1 MFDRTPRAARTGQEA
16 GRINRRSL
24 LAASAG
30 VAAAL
35 GAAGLPVLATGS
47 PALGVPEGEGKG
59 NKYNKLKAEPLI
71 PAANRG
77 IILYSVRDRI
87 SAAPDD
93 SGVPYGFERVLAR
106 LAEIGYKEIEF
117 AGYNQNTSILG
128 RQITPAEIRKI
139 LDDNGLV
146 ANGTHTQIRADT
158 FQQQLDI
165 AEELGMKNIGTGS
178 DPTNSAHQADWDA
191 AAETWNELGRQAAA
205 RGMRLY
211 THNHDAAYNFL
222 LDSGP
227 LDALG
232 RPTRSSGVRRLEYFF
247 KITDPRYVFFEFD
260 IYWGYVARFKHR
272 KFVDPDGQEQ
282 TNLFDPIINVAERTL
297 RFPLFHAKDGDRK
310 PELANG
316 HEMTPLG
323 EGDINFQQFFQ
334 TIGEENFHHANWEQD
349 TAPGG
354 TANRAQ
360 SLDLAALSYRNMS
373 ELTIYRNTGN

>member
-1 MFDRTPRAARTGQEA
+1 MDEVQRRTGQPQPSA
-16 GRINRRSL
+16 ALTRRRI

-30 VAAAL
+30 AAAVL
-35 GAAGLPVLATGS
+35 GAAGLPVLQTNR
-47 PALGVPEGEGKG
+47 PA
-59 NKYNKLKAEPLI
+59 KADGTWQVNPLI
-71 PAANRG
+71 PAQNRG

-106 LAEIGYKEIEF
+106 LAELGYKEIEF
-117 AGYNQNTSILG
+117 AGYNQHTSILG

-178 DPTNSAHQADWDA
+178 DPTNSAYQPDWDA
-191 AAETWNELGRQAAA
+191 AADLWNELGRQA
-205 RGMRLY
+205 RERKMRLY

-227 LDALG
+227 LDANG
-232 RPTRSSGVRRLEYFF
+232 RPTRSSGVRKLEYFMA
-247 KITDPRYVFFEFD
+247 KTEANHVYFEMD
-260 IYWGYVARFKHR
+260 IYWGYVARHKHHTYVNSAGR
-272 KFVDPDGQEQ
+272 ERTK
-282 TNLFDPIINVAERTL
+282 LFDPILTVARRTK
-297 RFPLFHAKDGDRK
+297 RFPLFHAKDGNRNSA
-310 PELANG
+310 LTNG
-316 HEMTPLG
+316 YEMTPLG

-334 TIGEENFHHANWEQD
+334 TIGEPDFHHANWEMD

-354 TANRAQ
+354 AANPGQ
-360 SLDLAALSYRNMS
+360 SLEFAGLSYQNMAD
-373 ELTIYRNTGN
+373 LTIYTNG

>member
-1 MFDRTPRAARTGQEA
+1 MRKTTPHDPRTAKQLT
-16 GRINRRSL
+16 RRSI

-30 VAAAL
+30 AAAAL
-35 GAAGLPVLATGS
+35 GAAGLPVLATGT
-47 PALGVPEGEGKG
+47 PALAESEGEGKG
-59 NKYNKLKAEPLI
+59 NKYNQLRAEPLI
-71 PAANRG
+71 PGGNRG

-117 AGYNQNTSILG
+117 AGYNQNTAILG
-128 RQITPAEIRKI
+128 RQITPTEIRKI

-146 ANGTHTQIRADT
+146 ANGTHTSIRADT

-178 DPTNSAHQADWDA
+178 DPTNSAYQADWDA
-191 AAETWNELGRQAAA
+191 AADTWNELGRQAAA

-211 THNHDAAYNFL
+211 THNHDAAYSFL

-247 KITDPRYVFFEFD
+247 KQTDPRYVYFEFD
-260 IYWGYVARFKHR
+260 IYWGYVARYKHQ
-272 KFVDPDGQEQ
+272 KFVDPTGQEQ
-282 TNLFDPIINVAERTL
+282 TSLFDPIINVAERTT
-297 RFPLFHAKDGDRK
+297 RFPLFHAKDGNK
-310 PELANG
+310 NTTLPNG
-316 HEMTPLG
+316 YEMTPLG

-334 TIGEENFHHANWEQD
+334 TIGEPDFHHANWEQD

-354 TANRAQ
+354 TLNRAQ
-360 SLDLAALSYRNMS
+360 SLDFAALSYQNMS
-373 ELTIYRNTGN
+373 ELTIYKRN